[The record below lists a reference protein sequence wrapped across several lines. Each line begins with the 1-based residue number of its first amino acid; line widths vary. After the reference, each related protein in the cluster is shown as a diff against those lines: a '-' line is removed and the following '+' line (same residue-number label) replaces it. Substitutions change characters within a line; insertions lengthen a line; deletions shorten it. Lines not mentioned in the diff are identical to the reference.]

1 MIFELICIYLLFL
14 IVGINILLK
23 TIGKWRTRSGEYR
36 GHGRWKFDLIHKP
49 CYKIWIETIITDWV
63 REVGIIEGD
72 QTGKNYRMYG
82 GRCPKCPKCGEM
94 APPIATLLRKEKN
107 LRRVAAVIAAIATLI
122 IYFYLFH

>member
-82 GRCPKCPKCGEM
+82 GRCPKCGEM